1 MSAQN
6 NNYFLSEWF
15 TFNYRLNE
23 QGVQQ
28 IFIIIR
34 AHNYSQNPRTGQ
46 VQYFEC
52 VKLENVWYSS
62 HDGRNSDGHKTLNI
76 KNQHVWYLDESR
88 FWVYGLWIITVSQ
101 VQFLLCKIQGCLKLT
116 EWVHFHFIAFISQFW
131 HFNHFFFGI

>member
-15 TFNYRLNE
+15 TFNYKLDE

-62 HDGRNSDGHKTLNI
+62 HDGQNSDGHMTLNI
-76 KNQHVWYLDESR
+76 NKPTCLVFRWIQILGVRSLDH
-88 FWVYGLWIITVSQ
+88 YY
-101 VQFLLCKIQGCLKLT
+101 
-116 EWVHFHFIAFISQFW
+116 ISSP
-131 HFNHFFFGI
+131 ILIV